1 MDKKSWEKKIFQENS
16 FFCFSCVKQIDVVA
30 SGKHFVQNILAGET
44 VRSFSG
50 DFFFFHVWNRIKKI
64 INFLGHFCF
73 LIDMFNFFCLPYA
86 PCGTRLSSRSLK
98 TQIFKILKA
107 DFWVSIPTRQ
117 TLGQPG
123 KSFLGKKN
131 TCVHQSEFS
140 SMWIQ
145 IWWQLPLEQIW
156 TN

>member
-1 MDKKSWEKKIFQENS
+1 MLFFSVWNRVQTFFNRTKVFHVFLNFKYIQIMCEIEWIKNHEKKKIFQENS
-16 FFCFSCVKQIDVVA
+16 FFFFSCVKQIDVVA

-86 PCGTRLSSRSLK
+86 LSHSSLI
-98 TQIFKILKA
+98 TFTEDSNL
-107 DFWVSIPTRQ
+107 
-117 TLGQPG
+117 
-123 KSFLGKKN
+123 
-131 TCVHQSEFS
+131 
-140 SMWIQ
+140 
-145 IWWQLPLEQIW
+145 
-156 TN
+156 

>member
-73 LIDMFNFFCLPYA
+73 LIDMFNFFVFRTLSR
-86 PCGTRLSSRSLK
+86 TRLSSRSLK
-98 TQIFKILKA
+98 TQIFKGPEGRFL
-107 DFWVSIPTRQ
+107 SLIPNSSNTRP
-117 TLGQPG
+117 TWE
-123 KSFLGKKN
+123 KFLGKKN

-145 IWWQLPLEQIW
+145 IWWQ
-156 TN
+156 